1 MYTLG
6 NYKLKFN
13 NIMAIY
19 RVRRFSAQDQ
29 SSMYGQQN
37 DNDEDNIMT
46 SKDIQLENMKLQRE
60 IMRNQRQQQRL
71 QEEER
76 RQVLRDQQSAQ
87 KQEAQKNMED
97 SKNQLRL
104 KESQNRATQNPGAQH
119 PGLYKK
125 STTAVK
131 PISMK

>member
-1 MYTLG
+1 
-6 NYKLKFN
+6 
-13 NIMAIY
+13 MAIY

-37 DNDEDNIMT
+37 NDEENLMT
-46 SKDIQLENMKLQRE
+46 SKDYQIENMKLQRE

-76 RQVLRDQQSAQ
+76 QQKLRVQQSLQ
-87 KQEAQKNMED
+87 RQENQKNQED
-97 SKNQLRL
+97 SKNQVRV
-104 KESQNRATQNPGAQH
+104 KESQDRSSQNPGAQH

-131 PISMK
+131 PVSMK

>member
-1 MYTLG
+1 
-6 NYKLKFN
+6 
-13 NIMAIY
+13 MAIY

-37 DNDEDNIMT
+37 NVDDSNVLT
-46 SKDIQLENMKLQRE
+46 SKDLQLENMKLQRE

-71 QEEER
+71 EAEER
-76 RQVLRDQQSAQ
+76 QQRLKSQQSTQ
-87 KQEAQKNMED
+87 RQESKKDIED
-97 SKNQLRL
+97 SKNQVRV
-104 KESQNRATQNPGAQH
+104 KESQDRSNENPGAQH

-131 PISMK
+131 PIPMK